1 MDSTQTI
8 CPRGQSLPLMDTR
21 TFFAFSFALH
31 LEVQQ
36 AEEQH
41 MQNV

>member
-1 MDSTQTI
+1 MDAT
-8 CPRGQSLPLMDTR
+8 

-31 LEVQQ
+31 LQVQQ

-41 MQNV
+41 MQNVQYSILHTKKM